1 MEIDIWK
8 SHLQHWEQYLD
19 QQIECAAQ
27 KEDFGAQ
34 KKAQRQL
41 QTLRNVE
48 YAAVL
53 NPGLIAEFI
62 DPIIDADPFIPDSF
76 FLPLNS
82 SQKCAVCMALGDGYM
97 NLIQGPPGTGKTQV
111 IAEICLQLHKRNPNI
126 RILVCSET
134 HVAVNNLI
142 ARIAERVAKLDINM
156 RMVRI
161 QDREMDQTIDEFSTE
176 SILTG
181 YRKWLDQFCIDGD
194 VKNALFDVFCSA
206 DDRSLEKALALSS
219 NVVGMTCNR
228 VAAYSFQTSLE
239 MFDVAIVDEVCKA
252 TLPEILIPLCVSYK
266 AILVGDPKQLPPV
279 FCSDDREIIR
289 QLRTYDLLHHMH
301 IDQLY
306 KSAKNVSVLNTQ
318 YRMTKQI
325 GAMISDVFYAG
336 CLEDG
341 RNMDSP
347 DSLLWVDYK
356 PSKVWPEEGALETEI
371 YNLDECA
378 LIASIIKSFGSS
390 LESKKIAVIAPYRA
404 QVRELRKV
412 LSSNV
417 SVNTVDAFQ
426 GKESDVVIF
435 SLTRT
440 HGSLEANLFLADN
453 RRLNVALSRAKD
465 KLIIVGNKEYAAK
478 NALLRAIMGKCILSC
493 ASQYASVT

>member
-1 MEIDIWK
+1 MEIEIWK
-8 SHLQHWEQYLD
+8 SHLQHWEQYLV
-19 QQIECAAQ
+19 QQIESAAQ

-62 DPIIDADPFIPDSF
+62 DPIIDAEPYIPDSF
-76 FLPLNS
+76 FLDLNS
-82 SQKCAVCMALGDGYM
+82 SQKCAVCMALGDGYL

-111 IAEICLQLHKRNPNI
+111 IGEICLQLYKQNPNI

-142 ARIAERVAKLDINM
+142 SRIADRVAKLDINM

-161 QDREMDQTIDEFSTE
+161 QDREMDQTIDDFSPE

-181 YRKWLDQFCIDGD
+181 YRKWLDQFCVDGD
-194 VKNALFDVFCSA
+194 VKDALFDVFCSA

-252 TLPEILIPLCVSYK
+252 TLPEILIPLCVSHK

-289 QLRTYDLLHHMH
+289 QLKTYDLLHHMH

-306 KSAKNVSVLNTQ
+306 KSAKNVCALNTQ

-325 GAMISDVFYAG
+325 GNLIGDVFYDG

-341 RNMDSP
+341 RNEDSP
-347 DSLLWVDYK
+347 ESLLWVDYE
-356 PSKVWPEEGALETEI
+356 PSKPWPEEGNQETEI
-371 YNLDECA
+371 YNLDECI
-378 LIASIIKSFGSS
+378 LASKIIKSMEGSA
-390 LESKKIAVIAPYRA
+390 LATGKVAVIAPYRA
-404 QVRELRKV
+404 QVRELRRT
-412 LSSNV
+412 LPEHIT
-417 SVNTVDAFQ
+417 VNTVDAFQ
-426 GKESDVVIF
+426 GKECDVVVF

-440 HGSLEANLFLADN
+440 HGTPGADSFLADS
-453 RRLNVALSRAKD
+453 RRLNVALSRARD
-465 KLIIVGNKEYAAK
+465 KLVIVGNKEYATK
-478 NALLRAIMGKCILSC
+478 NALLRSIMEKCTISEGAIE
-493 ASQYASVT
+493 